1 MSEERPL
8 LDPRLEHLF
17 SQRSKVNRAL
27 RVGGRFYTIGDVAEG
42 IIKGNFQYWNV
53 NDSAIVTEILVSPRR
68 KVINYFMAFG
78 DLSDVLG
85 LQTQVDAFAKQHG
98 CDGAIMGGRTGW
110 DRVLPLHGWKKGGTS
125 MMKDFA

>member
-8 LDPRLEHLF
+8 FDPRLEHLF

-27 RVGGRFYTIGDVAEG
+27 RIGGRFYTIGDVAECILNG
-42 IIKGNFQYWNV
+42 KFQYWHV
-53 NDSAIVTEILVSPRR
+53 NNSAIVTEILVGPRR

-78 DLSDVLG
+78 DLDDVLG
-85 LQTQVDAFAKQHG
+85 LQPQIDAFAKKHG
-98 CDGAIMGGRTGW
+98 CDGAVMGGRTGW
-110 DRVLPLHGWKKGGTS
+110 DRVLPLHGWKKGGIS